1 MPTGKTVWHAHL
13 ALYCPKQNKLN
24 YYRFTSHRTLEHL
37 FLQYLYSNNMFCGK
51 PS

>member
-1 MPTGKTVWHAHL
+1 MRTWHYIA
-13 ALYCPKQNKLN
+13 PKQNKLN

-51 PS
+51 TIIT